1 MLKALIE
8 QIERKM
14 IGKHAQVER
23 VVMALIAGGHILIED
38 VPGVG
43 KTTLAK
49 ALAESIDGTFNRV
62 QFTSD
67 LMPADIFGMNIF
79 LAKEGRFE
87 LRRGPIFTNVLLA
100 DEINRSSPKTQSALL
115 EAMAEGQVT
124 IDGVAYPLVA
134 PFMVI
139 ATQNPVEYQGTF
151 PLLESQL
158 DRFMMR
164 IEVGYPSAEQES
176 SILDLDERLPL
187 APVMSCDEIRETVRA
202 VAAVYVEPSLKE
214 YILSIAAAI
223 RADERVKL
231 AISPRATKDLYRAA
245 KARAYLRERDFVL
258 PEDIQH
264 LAVDVLAH
272 RLLLKEEVRY
282 RGLTECQLVTETM
295 KRIAV
300 PRVKRP

>member
-1 MLKALIE
+1 MNVLIQQIE
-8 QIERKM
+8 QKM

-23 VVMALIAGGHILIED
+23 AVMTLIAGGHLLIED

-49 ALAESIDGTFNRV
+49 ALAESIDGAFNRV

-67 LMPADIFGMNIF
+67 LMPVDIFGMNIF

-87 LRRGPIFTNVLLA
+87 LRRGPIFTNILLA

-124 IDGVAYPLVA
+124 IDGEAYFLQR

-164 IEVGYPSAEQES
+164 IEIGYPALEQES
-176 SILDLDERLPL
+176 AILDLDETRPL
-187 APVMSCDEIRETVRA
+187 TPVMSGAQINETVEQ
-202 VAAVYVEPSLKE
+202 VASVYVEPALKE
-214 YILSIAAAI
+214 YILAIATAI
-223 RADERVKL
+223 RVDERVKL
-231 AISPRATKDLYRAA
+231 AVSPRATKDLYRVA
-245 KARAYLRERDFVL
+245 KARAFLRGRDFVL
-258 PEDIQH
+258 PEDVQH

-272 RLLLKEEVRY
+272 RLLLNEEVRY
-282 RGLTECQLVTETM
+282 RGLTERQLVIEIL
-295 KRIAV
+295 KRITV